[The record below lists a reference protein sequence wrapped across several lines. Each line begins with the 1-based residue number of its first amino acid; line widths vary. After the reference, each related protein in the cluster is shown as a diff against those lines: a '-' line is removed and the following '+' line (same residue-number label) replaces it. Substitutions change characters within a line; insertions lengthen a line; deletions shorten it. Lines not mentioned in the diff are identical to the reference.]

1 MATPSGRVH
10 KAAVP
15 VGMMLPLAFLLIAGI
30 PLVET
35 NVTKAPQRWTFN
47 VQCYYC
53 EVKNTFNC
61 NNKKTCEYEVR
72 RCMTVSIR
80 VSPREILVYKDCA
93 WNCTFVYTSL
103 QPGETPRSVRT
114 GKTNSFYFTHCCNG
128 MVCNVGGPTN
138 LERDILDDPVIEND
152 LLDGTECL
160 ITSAF
165 FLIFASTIASNTLT

>member
-1 MATPSGRVH
+1 MQNVCVELALDEC
-10 KAAVP
+10 AV
-15 VGMMLPLAFLLIAGI
+15 LFTI
-30 PLVET
+30 
-35 NVTKAPQRWTFN
+35 R
-47 VQCYYC
+47 
-53 EVKNTFNC
+53 
-61 NNKKTCEYEVR
+61 TCEI
-72 RCMTVSIR
+72 SNFHGPFLG